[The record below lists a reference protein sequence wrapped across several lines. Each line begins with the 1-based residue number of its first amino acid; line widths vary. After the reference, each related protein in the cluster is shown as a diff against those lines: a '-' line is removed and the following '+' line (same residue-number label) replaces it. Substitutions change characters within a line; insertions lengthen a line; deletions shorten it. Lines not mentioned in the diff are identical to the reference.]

1 MHKRVFTAKRDIN
14 LLRQRMQTASHFVYN
29 GGLFSADKL
38 MVAYVQTLHDNCCV
52 EDLNGNPIL
61 IEHIDDFKQKVQGKH
76 QEVMNELYEEYKKHT
91 K

>member
-1 MHKRVFTAKRDIN
+1 
-14 LLRQRMQTASHFVYN
+14 
-29 GGLFSADKL
+29 

-76 QEVMNELYEEYKKHT
+76 QEVMNELHEEYKKHT